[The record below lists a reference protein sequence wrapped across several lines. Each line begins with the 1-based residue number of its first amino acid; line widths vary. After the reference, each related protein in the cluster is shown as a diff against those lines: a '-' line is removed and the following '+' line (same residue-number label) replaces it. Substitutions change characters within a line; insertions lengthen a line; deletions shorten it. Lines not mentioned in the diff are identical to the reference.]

1 MYMYIIYELDIYSLF
16 IYIHIFNSVFI
27 MTGIRKI
34 LLFQNR
40 DIIKI
45 QGCVDNC
52 VSGWEWWWW
61 LLNPSLPC

>member
-1 MYMYIIYELDIYSLF
+1 
-16 IYIHIFNSVFI
+16 
-27 MTGIRKI
+27 MTGIRKT